1 MSRTVSIEHAICNS
15 CTIVPES
22 CASKPYHIMNVED
35 NYNPN
40 ADFFFF
46 FFFKV
51 IKLSLKEKSTIRVHM
66 KYTRETPN

>member
-35 NYNPN
+35 NYNQN

-46 FFFKV
+46 FFFKL
-51 IKLSLKEKSTIRVHM
+51 IEMSLKSEKRNQVR
-66 KYTRETPN
+66 K